1 MAVLETIRVKLGV
14 LITVLIAVALLS
26 FIIDPSTLQSVS
38 SSMSSKYDVGEINGK
53 SISYTDFQAD
63 VDKFTTINEI
73 LTGGSA
79 QNEQQHASIRNAAW
93 QSLVDKYLF
102 VKNAEKAGIHV
113 GEEELLSLISGD
125 LESPVFTQNPAF
137 FDENGNFSKNM
148 VLEFIS
154 YMDSDQTGRLHLYW
168 EWLQEQAK
176 NQQYYAKYNSLFT
189 ASNYANPLTLANQIA
204 DNNNTF
210 NVEFVMVP
218 MGYAGQDS
226 TIVVSDSEIKKYYD
240 AHKKF
245 YRQPASRD
253 IEYVVYEVVPSAE
266 DIEAA
271 NQALV
276 NVYDEFASTDNMK
289 AFLLANSDRQYDSR
303 WYKAGELN
311 SVAKEVNDFAFADKK
326 VEGVSPVIAKGNTF
340 YAVKVVE
347 EAMVPDSV
355 YVKYAPATVENV
367 DSVLTASEAT
377 WLPQIAG
384 FEDLMT
390 AAKNSTVTVNGMVF
404 NVIDRTA
411 PVAKKRVAVLEKA
424 AVASKETVNGFYA
437 KANTLATKSAGKYDN
452 FVKAVAEESV
462 YAHPVNKML
471 ESADRLGAVENT
483 KEVTRWAFDA
493 KVGDVSNIITVNNN
507 YFIVAALKGIHK
519 EGYAPVAEVSESIK
533 NVLYSEKAVAKKAA
547 EVSEKIAGLNDMQA
561 IAEALGTTV
570 STKDGIAFS
579 SMSAQGLDPK
589 FIGAASVSEEGKIC
603 GPVSG
608 NIGVYVYKVTG
619 RDTGSFFTEDD
630 AKTRD
635 AQMNQYAAQMVL
647 PVMMDD
653 AEVKDNRAR
662 FF

>member
-1 MAVLETIRVKLGV
+1 MAVLETIRVKLGI

-38 SSMSSKYDVGEINGK
+38 SSMSSKYDVGEIDGK
-53 SISYTDFQAD
+53 SISYNDYQAD
-63 VDKFTTINEI
+63 VDRFTTINEI

-79 QNEQQHASIRNAAW
+79 QNEQQQISIRNAAW

-113 GEEELLSLISGD
+113 GEEELISMISGD

-148 VLEFIS
+148 VLEFVS
-154 YMDSDQTGRLHLYW
+154 YMNSDQTGRLPIYW
-168 EWLQEQAK
+168 NWLQESAK
-176 NQQYYAKYNSLFT
+176 TQQYYAKYNSLFT
-189 ASNYANPLTLANQIA
+189 ASNFANPLSVANQIA
-204 DNNNTF
+204 ENNNTF
-210 NVEFVMVP
+210 NVEFVMLP
-218 MGYAGQDS
+218 MAYNQDS
-226 TIVVSDSEIKKYYD
+226 TIVVSDSEINKYYE

-271 NQALV
+271 NEALV
-276 NVYDEFASTDNMK
+276 KVYDEFAAAENIKS
-289 AFLLANSDRQYDSR
+289 FLLANSDRQYDSR
-303 WYKAGELN
+303 WYKEGELT
-311 SVAKEVNDFAFADKK
+311 SVNKEVNDYAFGAKK
-326 VEGVSPVIAKGNTF
+326 VEGVSPVIANGNTF
-340 YAVKVVE
+340 YAVRVME

-355 YVKYAPATVENV
+355 YVKYAPATTENV
-367 DSVLTASEAT
+367 DSVLNASEAM
-377 WLPQIAG
+377 WIPQIAG
-384 FEDLMT
+384 FEDVMT
-390 AAKNSTVTVNGMVF
+390 AGKNSTVTVNGMVF
-404 NVIDRTA
+404 NVLDRTA
-411 PVAKKRVAVLEKA
+411 PVAKKRVAVLEKS
-424 AVASKETVNGFYA
+424 AVPSKETVNSFYS

-452 FVKAVAEESV
+452 FVKAVAEESA
-462 YAHPVNKML
+462 YAHPVNRML

-519 EGYAPVAEVSESIK
+519 EGYTPVAEVSESIK
-533 NVLYSEKAVAKKAA
+533 NILYSEKAIAKKAA

-570 STKDGIAFS
+570 STKDGVAFS
-579 SMSAQGLDPK
+579 SMAAQGLDPK

-603 GPVSG
+603 GPVQGS
-608 NIGVYVYKVTG
+608 IGVYVYKVTG
-619 RDTGSFFTEDD
+619 RDTGAFFTEDD
-630 AKTRD
+630 AKVRD
-635 AQMNQYAAQMVL
+635 AQMNQYAAQMIV